1 VTVEREDR
9 APVRRAVPRDA
20 DDLVALRVH
29 LMRAMG
35 EADAEDGSWQRR
47 ATAWF
52 ARMLGS
58 DDVVAFVVDGP
69 SQVAACALVELHR
82 SVPSARNP
90 HGTTAHLSNVCTV
103 PGARG
108 QGYARACVVA
118 ALDWAR
124 ASGADSVSLHA
135 TADGESLYRSLGFV
149 DTTYTELRL
158 RW

>member
-1 VTVEREDR
+1 MTWPREGGV
-9 APVRRAVPRDA
+9 PVRRALPRDA
-20 DDLVALRVH
+20 DDLVGLRVH

-35 EADAEDGSWQRR
+35 ERDADDPTWQAR
-47 ATAWF
+47 ARAWF
-52 ARMLGS
+52 ADRLRTP
-58 DDVVAFVVDGP
+58 DVVAFVVDG
-69 SQVAACALVELHR
+69 SDRVAACALVELHR
-82 SVPSARNP
+82 SAPSARNP

-108 QGYARACVVA
+108 RGYARACVEA

-124 ASGADSVSLHA
+124 EAGADSVSLHA
-135 TADGESLYRSLGFV
+135 TPDGERLYRALGFV